1 VRVRV
6 PTSPPYQALLINPE
20 AVGTDQNLRYV
31 FVVDEDNKIVRHNVK
46 PGTLQDGLQ
55 VITEGLKPGER
66 VIVQGLQRVQQG
78 ATVNPTLVSMPEP
91 APGSLSPTAAPVL
104 RAPAPAPKK

>member
-1 VRVRV
+1 MLARFFIDRPVL
-6 PTSPPYQALLINPE
+6 AW
-20 AVGTDQNLRYV
+20 
-31 FVVDEDNKIVRHNVK
+31 
-46 PGTLQDGLQ
+46 
-55 VITEGLKPGER
+55 VISI

-104 RAPAPAPKK
+104 KAPAPAPKK